1 MALGS
6 CSTAASCSRLVDE
19 NGPAPSTGG
28 RRRASTW
35 QLQLSHCSLGR
46 QSHVRRCPADDQ
58 RRSGLRLGSFSARKT
73 SQGVTSRSTASHHCL
88 TLSHPP
94 DTRNTAPAG
103 EPRQPDPART
113 RQEQRTRQPGNPQ
126 PGKPGST
133 RQQAA
138 PGAAPV
144 SRNSTRQ
151 HPSAPGSVPAH
162 PHSLARAPPGQ
173 HPSSLPAVPGTRGPG
188 RQPGTTDRPG
198 PPRHPRPD
206 ASPTRHTTLQPGLKT
221 RLAVANRSPRP

>member
-1 MALGS
+1 MFDFSLQNKYYKYILFMALGS

-58 RRSGLRLGSFSARKT
+58 RRSGLGSFSARKT

-88 TLSHPP
+88 TRSHPP
-94 DTRNTAPAG
+94 EHSPRRRAPTARPGKSNPATR
-103 EPRQPDPART
+103 
-113 RQEQRTRQPGNPQ
+113 Q

-133 RQQAA
+133 RQ
-138 PGAAPV
+138 
-144 SRNSTRQ
+144 
-151 HPSAPGSVPAH
+151 H
-162 PHSLARAPPGQ
+162 PGQ
-173 HPSSLPAVPGTRGPG
+173 HPSGSAGTAPVST
-188 RQPGTTDRPG
+188 RQ
-198 PPRHPRPD
+198 HLEV
-206 ASPTRHTTLQPGLKT
+206 SPHILT
-221 RLAVANRSPRP
+221 A